1 MRVPGLGR
9 LRWGMRSVTTN
20 LFVPRAIM
28 LLYHRVTEL
37 ESDPQLLSVSRKH
50 FAEHLEVVR
59 KVGEPTRL
67 IALDESFD
75 GKAGRPRVVLT
86 FDDGYADNLHH
97 AKPLL
102 ERYDVPATVFVASN
116 YVKVQ
121 NEFWQDELDKIFLQP
136 GEVPR
141 TLQFDINGRSYD
153 FELGKSS
160 RYDQQTYD
168 KHRNWSV
175 SRKDDPT
182 ARHGVYRALFD
193 LLFPLSVQERQKQ
206 LNHLL
211 AWAGMG
217 SAARPTHRPLS
228 RSEVIQLAAGGL
240 VEVGSHTVNH
250 PVLSRIPQREQAVEI
265 SGSKAHLEEILG
277 SPVTSFAYPYGGRT
291 HYTDETVA
299 AVRDAGFKR
308 ACSNFSGIVRRRT
321 DPWQLPR
328 FLVRDWPG
336 DEFMA
341 RLRGWLREM

>member
-59 KVGEPTRL
+59 KVGEPARL
-67 IALDESFD
+67 IALVSFD

-102 ERYDVPATVFVASN
+102 EGYDVPATVFVASN
-116 YVKVQ
+116 YVKFQ

-136 GEVPR
+136 GEVPK
-141 TLQFDINGRSYD
+141 TLQLDINGRSYD

-175 SRKDDPT
+175 SR
-182 ARHGVYRALFD
+182 R
-193 LLFPLSVQERQKQ
+193 
-206 LNHLL
+206 
-211 AWAGMG
+211 
-217 SAARPTHRPLS
+217 
-228 RSEVIQLAAGGL
+228 
-240 VEVGSHTVNH
+240 
-250 PVLSRIPQREQAVEI
+250 
-265 SGSKAHLEEILG
+265 
-277 SPVTSFAYPYGGRT
+277 
-291 HYTDETVA
+291 
-299 AVRDAGFKR
+299 
-308 ACSNFSGIVRRRT
+308 
-321 DPWQLPR
+321 
-328 FLVRDWPG
+328 
-336 DEFMA
+336 
-341 RLRGWLREM
+341 